1 MFTNSQIERELGK
14 AMKWIGALLIASGLL
29 AAAVV
34 VPSLFKP
41 EIVYL
46 EATDV
51 PFRVKPANIWTQD
64 VPNSEHKDTC
74 IFTNYECDEQ
84 FYLIIKNLKDNC
96 CLEELVEQS

>member
-1 MFTNSQIERELGK
+1 
-14 AMKWIGALLIASGLL
+14 MKWIGALLIASGLL

-34 VPSLFKP
+34 APPLFKS

-64 VPNSEHKDTC
+64 VPNSDHGDKC
-74 IFTNYECDEQ
+74 IFTNFECDEQ
-84 FYLIIKNLKDNC
+84 FYQIIENLEDTCCVKELITR
-96 CLEELVEQS
+96 S